1 MNLST
6 STPTM
11 TLYFYITTG
20 AVIYLFV
27 VSSLFVPAIRRHE
40 SINATRIT
48 PWQQVLG
55 REEGARESDM
65 SDVSSTVGKAV
76 PVSPWATHSIG
87 IQQANDT
94 IQSYL
99 LETKHLNLSANANNL
114 WEYYGDW
121 QGFASATRG

>member
-11 TLYFYITTG
+11 TLCFYITTG
-20 AVIYLFV
+20 AVMYLFV
-27 VSSLFVPAIRRHE
+27 VSSLFVPAIRRHG

-55 REEGARESDM
+55 REKGARESDM

-99 LETKHLNLSANANNL
+99 LETKYLKC
-114 WEYYGDW
+114 
-121 QGFASATRG
+121 QR